1 MSRKEL
7 GLYIDRTYKIVRQDL
22 INRFKENE
30 IDLTPEQWVVVSRL
44 KWDGDMFQTDLANHS
59 FRDKPTVSR
68 IIDLLVKKEIVVR
81 TPDEK
86 DGRRFLISLTRKGN
100 NLVDAAYPVVQES
113 RDIGWTDLSE
123 EEYDELV
130 RILDKV
136 FSNYSGLQ

>member
-22 INRFKENE
+22 INRFKEND

-86 DGRRFLISLTRKGN
+86 DGRRFLISLTNKGN
-100 NLVDAAYPVVQES
+100 NLVDSAYPVVQES

>member
-1 MSRKEL
+1 MSRQEL

-22 INRFKENE
+22 INRFKEND

-86 DGRRFLISLTRKGN
+86 DGRRFLISLTKKGN
-100 NLVDAAYPVVQES
+100 KLVNAAYPVVQES

-123 EEYDELV
+123 EEYEELV

-136 FSNYSGLQ
+136 FSNYLGL